1 MRLNRLTNPW
11 LVPPL
16 LLTIVLLSAAAL
28 GAPPLVLAGLVVA
41 QGLAWLAFAWGGAST
56 PGDAAVQEL
65 QLMAELRT
73 YVGREIEGTR
83 TEVERTRTLVRA
95 AVGELNRSFTDLA
108 GESRVQAA
116 AVTDVVGQERAAA
129 ADSPGVRAFAAASG
143 RLMDELAG
151 ALSDNSRQSVVTVG
165 KIDEMAAH
173 LDAIFELLGTPVA
186 SADGAAH
193 QRVSSA
199 RQVVGDVRAMMEQ
212 VASHGMDASVEAKV
226 KADEL
231 RGEVER
237 VNRSLADAV
246 RAMSVSGRRIHD
258 SVGTAVQSL
267 QFEDIVTQALGAA
280 ETHLDRLQAI
290 NQEALRLQALLADA
304 STRPDARIGA
314 MEEFLRHMKAARE
327 KWATPARTPVVQT
340 DLKTGSVDLF

>member
-1 MRLNRLTNPW
+1 MSLTRFSTPW

-16 LLTIVLLSAAAL
+16 GFTAAFLAAVAL
-28 GAPPLVLAGLVVA
+28 GAPPPATIVLAAALA
-41 QGLAWLAFAWGGAST
+41 LAWLAFAWRGA
-56 PGDAAVQEL
+56 PAPADAASE
-65 QLMAELRT
+65 ELRLMGELRAF
-73 YVGREIEGTR
+73 VGREIEGTR

-116 AVTDVVGQERAAA
+116 AVTEVVGQGRVAEAE
-129 ADSPGVRAFAAASG
+129 SPGVRAFAAASG

-151 ALSDNSRQSVVTVG
+151 ALSDNSRQSVVTVS

-173 LDAIFELLGTPVA
+173 LDAIFELLGTPAA
-186 SADGAAH
+186 SGDGAVN

-199 RQVVGDVRAMMEQ
+199 RQAVGDVRALMEQ
-212 VASHGMDASVEAKV
+212 VAAHGMDASVEAKV

-258 SVGTAVQSL
+258 SVGTAVRSL
-267 QFEDIVTQALGAA
+267 QFEDIVTQALAAA
-280 ETHLDRLQAI
+280 ESHLDRLQAI
-290 NQEALRLQALLADA
+290 NQEAIRLQALLADA
-304 STRPDARIGA
+304 STRPDARITA
-314 MEEFLRHMKAARE
+314 MEEFLRHMKEARE
-327 KWATPARTPVVQT
+327 KWAAPRRAAVVQT
-340 DLKTGSVDLF
+340 DLKAGSVDLF